1 MHGRQAGLT
10 TIGEEATASLLLAYF
25 AIFFV
30 AALVWPT
37 WRLWRR
43 HGINALVLP
52 GDDSAHGCVG
62 RWFRG
67 TLVAIPFSLAAVV
80 AGVPVEALGRISWL
94 EIGPIRL
101 AGWILL
107 ALSLAWIVTA
117 QARMGASWRI
127 GIDGAARPPLVTNDP
142 FALSRNP
149 IFLGM
154 RSALLGLFLV
164 LPTGATFA
172 VLMLGEALIQL
183 QVRLEEAHLSETLG
197 RDYDSYRGSVRR
209 WL

>member
-1 MHGRQAGLT
+1 MQGRQVGLT
-10 TIGEEATASLLLAYF
+10 TIGDEATALLLLAYF
-25 AIFFV
+25 ALFFL
-30 AALVWPT
+30 AALFWPT

-43 HGINALVLP
+43 HGTNALVLP
-52 GDDSAHGCVG
+52 SDDSARGYVG

-67 TLVAIPFSLAAVV
+67 TLVAIPVLLAAIG
-80 AGVPVEALGRISWL
+80 AGVPVEPLGRIAWL
-94 EIGPIRL
+94 EIGTVRV
-101 AGWILL
+101 AGWVLL
-107 ALSLAWIVTA
+107 ALSLVWIVAA

-127 GIDGAARPPLVTNDP
+127 GIDSNVRAPLVTKGL

-164 LPTGATFA
+164 LPTGTSFA

-197 RDYDSYRGSVRR
+197 RDYQAYRRTVRR